1 MTIGTILKEKGGDV
15 VSVSPS
21 ASLPEIA
28 AIIAS
33 RRIGAVV
40 VLSESSRLAGI
51 VSERDVV
58 KALAAKGE
66 AALRMTAQDI
76 MTKVVVTATPQTSVN
91 EAMALMDEG
100 YFRHLPVVDNGA
112 MVGIISVRDVVR
124 AHMQH
129 QAQEVDSLKD
139 YVFRGSQTGGLR

>member
-1 MTIGTILKEKGGDV
+1 MTIASILKEKGGDV
-15 VSVSPS
+15 VSVAPT
-21 ASLPEIA
+21 ASVPEIA
-28 AIIAS
+28 SIIAS

-40 VLSESSRLAGI
+40 VLDQAAQLAGI
-51 VSERDVV
+51 VSERDIV
-58 KALAAKGE
+58 KALAAQGE
-66 AALRMTAQDI
+66 AVLRLTAEDI

-91 EAMALMDEG
+91 EAMAMMDEG
-100 YFRHLPVVDNGA
+100 YFRHLPVVDNGT

-124 AHMQH
+124 SHMQH